1 MRKKLIALLT
11 LAAFLVSMVPS
22 LAFASDDTQNHS
34 VTVNIYG
41 FTRDSETVSI
51 FTKGSRSGDMYM
63 VYLND
68 NIEKPVA
75 SGLLSP
81 NVAEEQVIQLVRA
94 ETPGFNDLRKGDVLH
109 VRISS
114 KGFGGIIG
122 EAETTYISAVAIP
135 ETMDLL
141 TESIEEGKKNQRVT
155 VRFDEDY
162 EPGDSDELRF
172 IAYNKDGERLDRDK
186 SEAFAIKKKD
196 LIERKDSLEMNAYIT
211 PDDDVSYYNV
221 EFVSGDNIAADLTK
235 KLNVTPDYGDA
246 KELVVKYP
254 SDKIVLGDS
263 TKPEIYIITEKDEK
277 VDVTEE
283 STFNFV
289 GDAVEKSDKK
299 DGSFTVKKD
308 EKYIGTRIVVTV
320 VNGPFTQT
328 KTFTVTDKDGNTDV
342 KDKEEKEPAK
352 KEKVTVIMGINSKD
366 LLTNGV
372 RSQIDAAPLI
382 KNNRTFVPL
391 RALLEAFGA
400 EVEYDDKTRVITIS
414 LDDYKVVMTVGKKT
428 YTVNGE
434 SKTMDVEPYIL
445 KGADRTMVPV
455 RFAAEA
461 IGYNVEAS
469 YNNDGTTANV
479 VFSNFE

>member
-11 LAAFLVSMVPS
+11 LAAFLVSMVPTM
-22 LAFASDDTQNHS
+22 AFAADDTDNHR
-34 VTVNIYG
+34 VTVNVYG

-51 FTKGSRSGDMYM
+51 FTKGGRSGDMYM

-68 NIEKPVA
+68 NIEKPID
-75 SGLLSP
+75 SGLLRP
-81 NVAEEQVIQLVRA
+81 NVAKEEVIQLVRA

-162 EPGDSDELRF
+162 EPGSNDELRF
-172 IAYNKDGERLDRDK
+172 VAYNKDGERLDRDK
-186 SEAFAIKKKD
+186 SESFAIKKKD
-196 LIERKDSLEMNAYIT
+196 LVERKDSLEMNTYIT
-211 PDDDVSYYNV
+211 PDDDVAYYNV
-221 EFVSGDNIAADLTK
+221 EFLAGDNIVAELTK
-235 KLNVTPDYGDA
+235 KLNITPDYGDA

-254 SDKIVLGDS
+254 SDKIALGDS
-263 TKPEIYIITEKDEK
+263 TKPEIYIITEKDKK

-289 GDAVEKSDKK
+289 GDAVEKSDRK
-299 DGSFTVKKD
+299 DGSFTIKKD
-308 EKYIGTRIVVTV
+308 EKYVGTKIVVTV

-328 KTFTVTDKDGNTDV
+328 KTFTVTDKNGNTEV
-342 KDKEEKEPAK
+342 KKDEPKEKPK
-352 KEKVTVIMGINSKD
+352 KQKVTVIMGINSKD

-372 RSQIDAAPLI
+372 RSQLDAAPLI
-382 KNNRTFVPL
+382 KNDRTFVPL

-400 EVEYDDKTRVITIS
+400 EVKYDDKTRVITIS
-414 LDDYKVVMTVGKKT
+414 LDDNVVVMTVGQKF
-428 YTVNGE
+428 YTVNGTP
-434 SKTMDVEPYIL
+434 KTMDVEPYIMT
-445 KGADRTMVPV
+445 GADRTMVPV
-455 RFAAEA
+455 RFVAESL
-461 IGYNVEAS
+461 GYKVEAS
-469 YNNDGTTANV
+469 ANRDGTTANV
-479 VFSNFE
+479 VFSNF